1 MKNLRSGLLAAAIIL
16 VSAGSAF
23 ATNIAKQDS
32 SSSTELG
39 FRYDPS
45 APVEKCISTSTECTD
60 NVGPA
65 CTWVDPSDSSVHHL
79 YEFIN
84 QTTCGSMLYKV
95 Q

>member
-45 APVEKCISTSTECTD
+45 APVEKCINTGVECETTG
-60 NVGPA
+60 VEV
-65 CTWVDPSDSSVHHL
+65 CQWSDGVNMHNL
-79 YEFIN
+79 QQFIN
-84 QTTCGSMLYKV
+84 GTFCGETLYKV
-95 Q
+95 N